1 MMPLVGCTWYLL
13 GAVVLTLKVTAVL
26 EMFSSLI
33 SALTLRFSSGA
44 AIIAR
49 DAISKPEH
57 RPSMEHHR
65 SEGCGCVSECVGSG
79 RQRTSEGQHGGR
91 DLQQLHTVVEICA
104 RAHEATRHACN

>member
-44 AIIAR
+44 AIVAR
-49 DAISKPEH
+49 DAISKPED
-57 RPSMEHHR
+57 RPSMEYHR
-65 SEGCGCVSECVGSG
+65 SEGCGCVCVS
-79 RQRTSEGQHGGR
+79 R
-91 DLQQLHTVVEICA
+91 
-104 RAHEATRHACN
+104 